1 MGVKGRQ
8 TFKTHLKHRS
18 QISQAKNIK
27 MSGSRVPVTM
37 RDFFFDDPFFK
48 NSWEDFDKVR
58 EKMFGESR
66 DMWKKFDDDFR
77 NMACMSN
84 NIMLNDSSSS
94 NSKMEMSSSSK
105 SSSEKKESSS
115 NESAADNRI
124 MLDRQTSLDKWENG
138 WMFPRRWMLPSLKN
152 EFKDMNLFQ
161 SKDSEVIRVKED
173 DNKME
178 VSLDT
183 SQYRPDELSVSV
195 SGGVVSVEGKHE
207 EKAEDGSKMVSR
219 QFARKYTLPNGAKP
233 EDVVSNLSSD
243 GVLVITAKR

>member
-1 MGVKGRQ
+1 MGTLHAVLIE
-8 TFKTHLKHRS
+8 TTKTR
-18 QISQAKNIK
+18 IK
-27 MSGSRVPVTM
+27 MSGGSRVPVTM

-48 NSWEDFDKVR
+48 NSWEDFDRVKDA
-58 EKMFGESR
+58 MFTESR
-66 DMWKKFDDDFR
+66 DMWKKFDEDFR

-84 NIMLNDSSSS
+84 NIMLESSAATEKAEAPSDPPRS
-94 NSKMEMSSSSK
+94 LMRQDSK
-105 SSSEKKESSS
+105 SRWES
-115 NESAADNRI
+115 
-124 MLDRQTSLDKWENG
+124 G
-138 WMFPRRWMLPSLKN
+138 WMFPRRWMLPALN
-152 EFKDMNLFQ
+152 TDFPTNMELFKT
-161 SKDSEVIRVKED
+161 KDSEVIRVKED

-243 GVLVITAKR
+243 GVLVITAKKQNIAIENK